1 MTPEFGAVRAHYR
14 ILNRTEADKAA
25 EELVELDLIVGCPT
39 AASIRA
45 NTSIYRLYTWST
57 IIWAGRG

>member
-1 MTPEFGAVRAHYR
+1 MTPEFGAMRAHYR

-45 NTSIYRLYTWST
+45 NTSIYRLYT
-57 IIWAGRG
+57 